1 MKTLFKTLILSLALA
16 SPAAAQTGTIEP
28 AQAEQSDTEQR
39 AREIGRSLRCV
50 VCQNQSIEESDASL
64 AEDMRRLVRA
74 RIAAGETDEEIIK
87 FMQTRYGDF
96 VLLKPPVQSNTYI
109 LWFAPFLIAGGGLI
123 WFALQRRKP
132 DEELSAVPLSD
143 EEKAA
148 LDTLSSNSP

>member
-1 MKTLFKTLILSLALA
+1 MKTLLKTLILSLTL
-16 SPAAAQTGTIEP
+16 SVPVAAQTDAANTASIVQED
-28 AQAEQSDTEQR
+28 AEQR

-74 RIAAGETDEEIIK
+74 RIAAGETNEEIID
-87 FMQTRYGDF
+87 FMRTRYGDF
-96 VLLKPPVQSNTYI
+96 VLLKPPVQSNTYL

-123 WFALQRRKP
+123 WFTAQRRKP
-132 DEELSAVPLSD
+132 RKVSSIEPLSS

-148 LDTLSSNSP
+148 LDELSG